1 MRKLLYI
8 ALFATLIFTGCTS
21 EDIPGEKQ
29 DNKEGDKNIE
39 ISLSISEFKV
49 SNTTSRSTRA
59 TQAGSLAEQ
68 QITNLY
74 LFLFDS
80 GGAVEK
86 YNVTGSTFT
95 GGTWNATEAKVTL
108 NLTQMAAAT
117 RNVYV
122 VANYSNS
129 MLGALDAVTT
139 VSGLQ
144 AVVHNENTPW
154 STSIG
159 APILISG
166 NVNVHDFIT
175 NRRLDNVPLTR
186 AVAKLELNINLK
198 TERQSTPTITEGIPG
213 SGNQTTV
220 HQYGY
225 KFVAFDKNTYAYK
238 QTSKPYNL
246 TSFTNMVN
254 FTHND
259 EVAKYTLTGD
269 KVTGLTITTYLNER
283 ESYNEENPRSS
294 VELRLPYNSDGPLP
308 PPEFGDEIYKLSLP
322 TTIERNTWYVYDI
335 EI

>member
-8 ALFATLIFTGCTS
+8 AFLANLIFAACTS

-29 DNKEGDKNIE
+29 EDKNIE
-39 ISLSISEFKV
+39 ISLSISDFKV

-59 TQAGSLAEQ
+59 TQVGSAEEQ

-95 GGTWNATEAKVTL
+95 GGTWNATDAKVSL

-122 VANYSNS
+122 VANYPNS

-139 VSGLQ
+139 VAGLQ

-159 APILISG
+159 APILMSG
-166 NVNVHDFIT
+166 NVNGHNFIT
-175 NRRLDNVPLTR
+175 DRQLNNVALIR
-186 AVAKLELNINLK
+186 AVAKLELNIKLK
-198 TERQSTPTITEGIPG
+198 AERQSTPTIIEGIPG

-220 HQYGY
+220 QQYGY
-225 KFVAFDKNTYAYK
+225 QFVDFDENTYAYK
-238 QTSKPYNL
+238 PVPKINDL
-246 TSFTNMVN
+246 VSFTDWVN
-254 FTHND
+254 FSDTD
-259 EVAKYTLTGD
+259 DVAKYTLTGNV
-269 KVTGLTITTYLNER
+269 VTGLSIITYLNER
-283 ESYNEENPRSS
+283 DTYDVENPRSS
-294 VELRLPYNSDGPLP
+294 VELRLPFISGGPLP
-308 PPEFGDEIYKLSLP
+308 PPEFGDEIYKLQLP
-322 TTIERNTWYVYDI
+322 TIIERNTWYVYDI

>member
-8 ALFATLIFTGCTS
+8 AFLANLIFAACTS

-29 DNKEGDKNIE
+29 EDKNIE
-39 ISLSISEFKV
+39 ISLSISDFKV

-59 TQAGSLAEQ
+59 TQVGSAEEQ

-95 GGTWNATEAKVTL
+95 GGTWNATDAKVSL

-122 VANYSNS
+122 VANYHPS
-129 MLGALDAVTT
+129 MLDALNTVTT
-139 VSGLQ
+139 ITGLE

-154 STSIG
+154 STTLNT
-159 APILISG
+159 PILMTGSVIG
-166 NVNVHDFIT
+166 HNFVTDRQLN
-175 NRRLDNVPLTR
+175 NVPLTR
-186 AVAKLELNINLK
+186 AVAKLELNIKLK
-198 TERQSTPTITEGIPG
+198 TERQSTPTIIEGIPG
-213 SGNQTTV
+213 SGSQTTV

-225 KFVAFDKNTYAYK
+225 QFVDFDKHSYTYK
-238 QTSKPYNL
+238 QALKPNDL
-246 TSFTNMVN
+246 ASFANMVN
-254 FTHND
+254 FTDIDN
-259 EVAKYTLTGD
+259 VARYTLTGD
-269 KVTGLTITTYLNER
+269 EVTGLTITTYLNER
-283 ESYNEENPRSS
+283 DSFNEENPRSS
-294 VELRLPYNSDGPLP
+294 VELKLPYISGGPLP
-308 PPEFGDEIYKLSLP
+308 PPEFGNEIYKLQLP
-322 TTIERNTWYVYDI
+322 TIIERNTWYVYDI

>member
-8 ALFATLIFTGCTS
+8 AFLANLIFAACTS

-29 DNKEGDKNIE
+29 EDKNIE
-39 ISLSISEFKV
+39 ISLSISDFKV

-59 TQAGSLAEQ
+59 TQVGSAEEQ

-95 GGTWNATEAKVTL
+95 GGTWNATDAKVSL

-122 VANYSNS
+122 VANYHPS
-129 MLGALDAVTT
+129 MLDALNTVTT
-139 VSGLQ
+139 ITGLE

-154 STSIG
+154 STTLNT
-159 APILISG
+159 PILMTGSVIG
-166 NVNVHDFIT
+166 HNFVTDRQLN
-175 NRRLDNVPLTR
+175 NVPLIRT
-186 AVAKLELNINLK
+186 VAKLELNIKLK
-198 TERQSTPTITEGIPG
+198 AERQSTPTIVEGIPG
-213 SGNQTTV
+213 SGSTTTV
-220 HQYGY
+220 HQYKY
-225 KFVAFDKNTYAYK
+225 QFIDFDKRTYVYK
-238 QTSKPYNL
+238 QSSKPNNL
-246 TSFTNMVN
+246 MSFTDWAN
-254 FTHND
+254 FTETD
-259 EVAKYTLTGD
+259 DVAKYTLTGNI
-269 KVTGLTITTYLNER
+269 VTDLTITTYLNER
-283 ESYNEENPRSS
+283 DTYNQENPRTS
-294 VELRLPYNSDGPLP
+294 VELSLPYISDGPLP
-308 PPEFGDEIYKLSLP
+308 PPEFGDENYKLPLP